1 MRFLAGLEYLINECG
16 SEAPLPNSLFKII
29 SMTKSTGTGTNV
41 FLVRNRFITEGLS
54 WISPQIIVTLIISE
68 VMLQWNLILPKR
80 ERLSRFSCAK
90 GETTSGSS
98 CMWSPASTTLA
109 QACQPIGTEL
119 TYTVNATPAQ
129 VCQPIGTELTNS
141 ANITLAQ
148 VCQPMGTELTSSAN
162 TTLAQVCQPIWTE
175 LISSASTTHAQA
187 YQPIG
192 T

>member
-1 MRFLAGLEYLINECG
+1 
-16 SEAPLPNSLFKII
+16 
-29 SMTKSTGTGTNV
+29 
-41 FLVRNRFITEGLS
+41 
-54 WISPQIIVTLIISE
+54 
-68 VMLQWNLILPKR
+68 MLQWNLILPKR

-162 TTLAQVCQPIWTE
+162 TTLLRHANQYEQSLHLQARTTFAQACQPIWTE
-175 LISSASTTHAQA
+175 LISSASTTLAQA

-192 T
+192 TLAYITSSVADPDPFPRVSRIRIRKLL